1 MPFLRGV
8 LNHTLSHKNKK
19 KRFFPELKLNRNVR
33 RLNVKKDVKTKK
45 TKKNLK
51 KKSKKDFKRIS
62 IKNIKRMSKKS
73 KKMQK
78 KM

>member
-1 MPFLRGV
+1 MSSITPYLIR
-8 LNHTLSHKNKK
+8 TKK

-45 TKKNLK
+45 TKKDKKKKLK

-62 IKNIKRMSKKS
+62 IKNIKRMSK
-73 KKMQK
+73 
-78 KM
+78 

>member
-45 TKKNLK
+45 TKREEKNLK
-51 KKSKKDFKRIS
+51 K
-62 IKNIKRMSKKS
+62 N
-73 KKMQK
+73 QK
-78 KM
+78 KILKEYQ